1 MHSPDPRDFFADGS
15 EHSDTAR
22 DDFDRNGMSAERY
35 DELMDN
41 PQLPLT
47 EGEIRV
53 GWYWSP
59 SWDGMLVHKSWP
71 EARFDYPA
79 EGEMP

>member
-1 MHSPDPRDFFADGS
+1 MPDPRDFFPDGS
-15 EHSDTAR
+15 DHADTSR
-22 DDFDRNGMSAERY
+22 DDFDRNGMSKERY
-35 DELMDN
+35 NELMDN

-59 SWDGMLVHKSWP
+59 SWDGLLIHKTWH
-71 EARFDYPA
+71 EARFDYPT

>member
-1 MHSPDPRDFFADGS
+1 MHSPDPRDFFPDGS
-15 EHSDTAR
+15 EHTDTTR
-22 DDFDRNGMSAERY
+22 DDFDRNGMSVERY

-59 SWDGMLVHKSWP
+59 SWDGMLIHKSWP